1 MMISPT
7 ILGTIAKYLIMAI
20 YMFYDQMNSTFKIQ
34 VSGKCTQVNPITYY
48 KS

>member
-20 YMFYDQMNSTFKIQ
+20 YMFYDPMNSTFKIQ